1 MKKSP
6 IVYVIA
12 GPNGSGKTTF
22 AREFLPNSEGCEE
35 FINAD
40 YIAGGLSPFAPERAA
55 LQAGKLVLGRIRE
68 LAQAQKSFGFETT
81 LSGRTYVN
89 LLRNLKESGYEI
101 RLYFLWIRSVD
112 LALKRIVDRVK
123 HGGHNV
129 PEVDVRRRYKS
140 GIKNLFTLYRPL
152 VDFLALIDNSGEIPE
167 LIARGDAKQF
177 WSENSELI
185 HEFEKMTGVKIE
197 GDLP

>member
-1 MKKSP
+1 MKKNP

-22 AREFLPNSEGCEE
+22 AREFLPNFEGCEE

-40 YIAGGLSPFAPERAA
+40 YIAGGLSPFAPQRAA

-68 LAQAQKSFGFETT
+68 LAQVRKSFGFETT

-89 LLRNLKESGYEI
+89 LLRDLKDRGYEVRI
-101 RLYFLWIRSVD
+101 YFLWIRSVD
-112 LALKRIVDRVK
+112 LALRRIVDRVK

-140 GIKNLFTLYRPL
+140 GIRNLFTLYRPL
-152 VDFLALIDNSGEIPE
+152 VDFLALIDNSGENPE
-167 LIARGDAKQF
+167 LIARGDAIQF

-197 GDLP
+197 GDLS